1 MIKLNK
7 KGFTLVELLAVIV
20 ILALLI
26 VVVANTALPALDN
39 SKKSSLNVYAGRV
52 LNSAKN
58 VFQTEVLNSNHDT
71 FKEISSGTNKYCA
84 TMTSLM
90 GSNKQYF
97 GYVLVDN
104 TGTDAVYYIRVTDGP
119 NKLSYIKSASTNT
132 ATAIVSSKLEVKNI
146 GKISANETSDP
157 TCPTGATAAAAAT
170 AFTNAITN

>member
-52 LNSAKN
+52 LNAAKN

-71 FKEISSGTNKYCA
+71 FKEIFSGTNKYCA

-104 TGTDAVYYIRVTDGP
+104 TGTDAVYYVRVTDGP
-119 NKLSYIKSASTNT
+119 NKLSYIKSANT

-170 AFTNAITN
+170 AFTNAITD

>member
-104 TGTDAVYYIRVTDGP
+104 TGTDAVYYVRVTDGP
-119 NKLSYIKSASTNT
+119 NKLSYIKSTNT

-146 GKISANETSDP
+146 GKITANETSDP